1 MHKRNFQHF
10 FQTPMVFEMKKDM
23 KEMLS
28 SELISVTGGLIA
40 GFMLASAT
48 NQLELIPGIL
58 ILLPGFLEMR
68 GNISGA
74 LSARLSAG
82 MFLGKLKPK
91 FENSRIL
98 KSNILACFAQVLIVS
113 FVLGIVS
120 FLSVDIFFGI
130 SNMKIVY
137 IAILAGILSNLIEIP
152 LTTIATF
159 WLFRHGHDPNNI
171 MGPYVTTTG
180 DLVSIV
186 SLLIAIVII

>member
-1 MHKRNFQHF
+1 
-10 FQTPMVFEMKKDM
+10 MKKDM

-68 GNISGA
+68 GSISGA

-82 MFLGKLKPK
+82 LFLGKLKPK
-91 FENSRIL
+91 LENSKIL

-113 FVLGIVS
+113 FVLGIVA
-120 FLSVDIFFGI
+120 FLAVDIFFGI
-130 SNMKIVY
+130 SNMKIIY